1 MNYLN
6 QSCVWVFCTSLW
18 VLPSAPQER
27 QKVFLLNGG
36 SVTHQLSPL
45 TTTFFTKVIP
55 FSHEVSCSPHL
66 PFFVPFSVSPV
77 SAPRPLDSPLCSPF
91 VLGPSGE
98 LGWSPGDTERSGRR
112 RGRWGNLYAGGVR
125 GGRRKNRGHSRGSR
139 QRAPTRHPFH
149 AWQGRCAE
157 GLPGPRRLPSGP
169 GRGPA
174 KLRLS
179 FSLRLGSLPFSSHP
193 PPQSSI
199 PSSVPTATARA

>member
-98 LGWSPGDTERSGRR
+98 LGWSPGDNERSGRR

-125 GGRRKNRGHSRGSR
+125 GGRRKK
-139 QRAPTRHPFH
+139 QRAF
-149 AWQGRCAE
+149 QGFA
-157 GLPGPRRLPSGP
+157 SKS
-169 GRGPA
+169 A
-174 KLRLS
+174 Y
-179 FSLRLGSLPFSSHP
+179 P
-193 PPQSSI
+193 PPISRL
-199 PSSVPTATARA
+199 ARPVRRRPPWAPPPAVRPRAWAR